1 MENAKLKDFDTNDL
15 LDCIKNISE
24 ILEKSIVQVNFDLT
38 IGNNVS
44 SEIAKKE
51 WLITAISDS
60 LKGFEQI
67 KDTIKNI
74 LVEEN
79 KHD

>member
-1 MENAKLKDFDTNDL
+1 MENAKLKDFNTNDL
-15 LDCIKNISE
+15 LDCIKDISE
-24 ILEKSIVQVNFDLT
+24 ILETSIVQVNFDLT
-38 IGNNVS
+38 ISNNAP
-44 SEIAKKE
+44 SESVQKE

-67 KDTIKNI
+67 KDTIKNM

-79 KHD
+79 NHD